1 LASAAGKVE
10 VSSMWTDGGGSVD
23 ENDGNKDRDKDED
36 AGHGDHL
43 QAGRFLVDV
52 VRKKAPLAI
61 AAPGMH

>member
-1 LASAAGKVE
+1 
-10 VSSMWTDGGGSVD
+10 MWTDGGGSAD
-23 ENDGNKDRDKDED
+23 ENDGNKDRDKDKD

-52 VRKKAPLAI
+52 ARKKAPLAI